1 MVIKYFLIIHNKLD
15 IVKNDTIIMLLVLNQ
30 FKLRNKISKTSNQL
44 VRNPTLIFLLK
55 RYIKRSLNQIK
66 NESALIITL
75 INEEGKFIE
84 IILKKIII
92 LKNYIQNCLMKHEV
106 K

>member
-1 MVIKYFLIIHNKLD
+1 MILI
-15 IVKNDTIIMLLVLNQ
+15 
-30 FKLRNKISKTSNQL
+30 TSNQL
-44 VRNPTLIFLLK
+44 VRDSIRTILLK
-55 RYIKRSLNQIK
+55 RYIKKSLNHIEK
-66 NESALIITL
+66 ESALIITL

-92 LKNYIQNCLMKHEV
+92 LKNYIQNCLMNHEV

>member
-1 MVIKYFLIIHNKLD
+1 MEIKYFLIIHNKLD

>member
-1 MVIKYFLIIHNKLD
+1 MEIKYFLIIHNKLD
-15 IVKNDTIIMLLVLNQ
+15 IVKNYTIIMLLVLNQ
-30 FKLRNKISKTSNQL
+30 FKHRNMISKTSNQL
-44 VRNPTLIFLLK
+44 VRNSILIIPLK
-55 RYIKRSLNQIK
+55 RYIKNSLNQIK
-66 NESALIITL
+66 KESALIITL